1 MPGSTVRKAFVSSGG
16 SISWGGYTIV
26 PTAIRFNSASAEVT
40 SIPWLGS
47 AKNTPPP
54 VVPTGDFQGGGISV
68 TYNRPVNDI
77 NFSSAVGL
85 SAPFTYTDGNGYSIS
100 GNNMLLVSTSEEVGT
115 GAVVTATLEFTLTLF
130 SGNNWS

>member
-1 MPGSTVRKAFVSSGG
+1 MAGFVSSGG

-26 PTAIRFNSASAEVT
+26 PTSIRFNSASAEVT
-40 SIPWLGS
+40 SIPWLYS

-68 TYNRPVNDI
+68 TYNRPLNDI
-77 NFSSAVGL
+77 NFASAVGL
-85 SAPFTYTDGNGYSIS
+85 SAPFTYTDSNGYGIT
-100 GNNMLLVSTSEEVGT
+100 GNNMLLVSMSEEVGT